1 MGKCVLMFQQLH
13 MTKAML
19 ALHLVAVY
27 INGMKRT
34 TLSLLSCNCN
44 KNGKV

>member
-1 MGKCVLMFQQLH
+1 MGKWVLMSYDESYVG
-13 MTKAML
+13 